1 MKFKMA
7 TEKEI
12 LAARIF
18 LRAVLPV
25 MKVVLEDDPVMKKRF
40 ENVRAK
46 VQFAAGTDENHTGA
60 CLVFNKGEFM
70 VEQGLCAESDITF
83 SFNTI
88 AKMNA
93 FFAGKPVIPGI
104 KGMSKVGL
112 LLKVFG
118 LLMSLKILM
127 PNARPKN
134 PEKRKLKVKMT
145 FYMITTALSQYNKG
159 GDPEMVKWTSRQPE
173 RVYQITVDDDI
184 AAYLKVK
191 AGKTKSGRG
200 RYTQRHPFVH
210 MKFNGVEGAFPII
223 MNDVDMVTA
232 VKKGYLTIE
241 GSPEYGGNIGDFMV
255 RIQNLIT

>member
-7 TEKEI
+7 TEREL

-25 MKVVLEDDPVMKKRF
+25 MKVVLEDDPVIKKKF
-40 ENVRAK
+40 EDVRAK
-46 VQFAAGTDENHTGA
+46 VQFAAGRDKNQTGA
-60 CLVFNKGEFM
+60 YLVFDKGQFK
-70 VEQGLCAESDITF
+70 VEQGLCDDPDIIF
-83 SFNTI
+83 GFKNV

-104 KGMSKVGL
+104 KGILKVGL
-112 LLKVFG
+112 LLKVFS

-134 PEKRKLKVKMT
+134 PEKRKMKVKMT

-173 RVYQITVDDDI
+173 RVYQITVDDNI

-200 RYTQRHPFVH
+200 VYAKRRPFVH

>member
-7 TEKEI
+7 TEKEL

-18 LRAVLPV
+18 LQAVLPV

-46 VQFAAGTDENHTGA
+46 VQFAAGMNGSETGA
-60 CLVFNKGEFM
+60 CLFFNNGFFE
-70 VEQGLCAESDITF
+70 VEQGLCADPDITF
-83 SFNTI
+83 YFKTI
-88 AKMNA
+88 AKMNG

-104 KGMSKVGL
+104 KGISKVGL
-112 LLKVFG
+112 LLKVFS

-134 PEKRKLKVKMT
+134 PEKRKMKVKMT

-159 GDPEMVKWTSRQPE
+159 GDPEMVKWTSSQPE
-173 RVYQITVDDDI
+173 RVYQISVDDDI

-191 AGKTKSGRG
+191 AGKTKAGRG
-200 RYTQRHPFVH
+200 RYTKRHPFVH

-232 VKKGYLTIE
+232 VKKGYLSIE

>member
-7 TEKEI
+7 TEKEL

-18 LRAVLPV
+18 LQAVLPV

-46 VQFAAGTDENHTGA
+46 IQFAAGMNGSETGA
-60 CLVFNKGEFM
+60 HLFFNNGFFK
-70 VEQGLCAESDITF
+70 VEQGLCADPDIVF
-83 SFNTI
+83 GFKSI
-88 AKMNA
+88 AKMNG

-104 KGMSKVGL
+104 KGISKVGL
-112 LLKVFG
+112 LLKVFS

-134 PEKRKLKVKMT
+134 PEKRKMKVKMT

-173 RVYQITVDDDI
+173 RIYQITVDEDI

-191 AGKTKSGRG
+191 AGKTKAGRG
-200 RYTQRHPFVH
+200 RYTKRHPFVH